1 RPLWSR
7 SDGRRLVPA
16 FASGPRHIRMLSV
29 TVLIQLAWSSRHP
42 LVMHWKTIR
51 LELART
57 PEFPRGSAS
66 RAHLLRLPVNDQG
79 VIDEEAL
86 RAAPGRATVR
96 RFWPNEPDM
105 AGHVVRT
112 VEGWAFSYSIGEKDE
127 LILHLES
134 GPMRQGE
141 Q

>member
-1 RPLWSR
+1 
-7 SDGRRLVPA
+7 
-16 FASGPRHIRMLSV
+16 
-29 TVLIQLAWSSRHP
+29 
-42 LVMHWKTIR
+42 MHWKTIR

-141 Q
+141 QVTLIEPGGRRLPFRIASVEPNVRAASLG